1 MHTQILFC
9 PTPTVMRPEY
19 MGSGFVK
26 AVNVMYSQ
34 PGQEDANVPASA
46 IPQDTVSGARLLAS
60 LRHAAIVISD
70 HRDQLNSLNVF
81 PVPDGDTGTN
91 MSMTMNAAIDAMG
104 DEDSP
109 ELTVDRVASTFA
121 FGALMGARGNSGV
134 ILSQILRGFANSVEG
149 KSQLTAAQLVAAI
162 NNAAVT
168 AYKAVITPVEG
179 TMLTVMTG
187 AATRANSSLLEGGG
201 IPDILEAAAQGA
213 AESLSHTPEMLEVLM
228 KARVVDAGGQG
239 IAYMLRAI
247 ANRSRGDT
255 TPIQIGEINPK
266 PYIDSSD
273 STGSTDTHEGS
284 GFCTNFVVFGDDL
297 DLDILRERFGEAG
310 DSAVVIGDRTVVKVH
325 IHTDRPDRVLTL
337 AMTFGNLDRVSI
349 DNMDRQIED
358 LAAQARQ
365 DRQRSATGYDIIAI
379 VDGAGLGKALLSV
392 GATAVFQRGSGGRG
406 ALHELG
412 EMIESAESGCI
423 VVLATST
430 ECLPE
435 IHAVASKSGKDV
447 TVVEATSFVAA
458 LTALSDL
465 TLTHDFTAAV
475 AHMRR
480 TIDATESI
488 ELVTGD
494 GGVNL
499 RINGTVRT
507 TANTASS
514 ALISGLQ
521 EVAVIDPE
529 ICTIFTGIGAGQ
541 AEIESVLRTL
551 ADTYPDASIE
561 VVEGGQS
568 DSTFIIALE

>member
-1 MHTQILFC
+1 
-9 PTPTVMRPEY
+9 
-19 MGSGFVK
+19 MGSGFIK

-34 PGQEDANVPASA
+34 PGQKDLNVPASA
-46 IPQDTVSGARLLAS
+46 VPQVTVSGARLLAS
-60 LRHAAIVISD
+60 LRHAATVISD

-149 KSQLTAAQLVAAI
+149 KSHLTAAELVTAI

-187 AATRANSSLLEGGG
+187 AATRANASLLEDGS

-228 KARVVDAGGQG
+228 RARVVDAGGQG
-239 IAYMLRAI
+239 VAYMLRAI

-255 TPIQIGEINPK
+255 TPIQIGEIDPK
-266 PYIDSSD
+266 PYIDASD
-273 STGSTDTHEGS
+273 STGATDTHQGS

-297 DLDILRERFGEAG
+297 DLDTLRQLFGEAG
-310 DSAVVIGDRTVVKVH
+310 DSAVVIGDRSVIKVH
-325 IHTDRPDRVLTL
+325 IHTDRPDRVLAL

-358 LAAQARQ
+358 LANQARQ
-365 DRQRSATGYDIIAI
+365 DRQRSATGYEIIAI
-379 VDGAGLGKALLSV
+379 VDGIGLGKALLSV
-392 GATAVFQRGSGGRG
+392 GATAVLQNGSGGSG
-406 ALHELG
+406 QLHELAAL
-412 EMIESAESGCI
+412 IESAESGRI
-423 VVLATST
+423 VVLTT
-430 ECLPE
+430 TTDRVDD
-435 IHAVASKSGKDV
+435 IHAEASRSNKDV
-447 TVVEATSFVAA
+447 TVVEARSFVAA

-465 TLTHDFTAAV
+465 TLTLDVSGAV
-475 AHMRR
+475 AQMRR
-480 TIDATESI
+480 TIDSTDSI
-488 ELVTGD
+488 ELATVD
-494 GGVNL
+494 SAVEL
-499 RINGTVRT
+499 RINGEVRATAASAASAVT
-507 TANTASS
+507 TG
-514 ALISGLQ
+514 LSGA
-521 EVAVIDPE
+521 EMSNPE
-529 ICTIFTGIGAGQ
+529 ICTMFIGAGVETD
-541 AEIESVLRTL
+541 EINSVRNAL
-551 ADTYPDASIE
+551 ADIYPEASIE
-561 VVEGGQS
+561 VIEGGQS
-568 DSTFIIALE
+568 DSMFIIALEE